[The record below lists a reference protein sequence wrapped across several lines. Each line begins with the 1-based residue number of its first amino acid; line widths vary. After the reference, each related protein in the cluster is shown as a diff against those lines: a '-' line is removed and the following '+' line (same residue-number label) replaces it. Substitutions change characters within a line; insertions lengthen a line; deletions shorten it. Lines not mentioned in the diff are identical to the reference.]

1 MEVRKITIVSTTS
14 NSNKVIETSATTLG
28 ELKAA
33 LDQAGIS
40 HDGMVFYEGTSKT
53 QLLDNASPLPKDVPY
68 RGTTT
73 NDLVFMLTNANKK
86 IRSGATSRPELYTKV
101 KELEL
106 QDAVKA
112 EFGKNFTQVSSTELE
127 AFVIANT
134 PAPKIKNAKAGQV
147 IATDATLAQAP
158 TTPSAL
164 TAVEVRVA
172 QLKKA
177 IIRLV
182 EYLKDDLSF
191 DRDYADEVLEIL
203 DENTVAPSNNMQEIP
218 AVVSPYDNSEI
229 SDMFK
234 GII

>member
-68 RGTTT
+68 KGTTT

-86 IRSGATSRPELYTKV
+86 IRSGATSRPDLYAQVKV
-101 KELEL
+101 LNL
-106 QDAVKA
+106 QDAIKE

-147 IATDATLAQAP
+147 IATDVTLDQAP
-158 TTPSAL
+158 TAPSAL
-164 TAVEVRVA
+164 TAVEVKVA
-172 QLKKA
+172 KLERALLQ
-177 IIRLV
+177 LV
-182 EYLKDDLSF
+182 EHLEDDLSF
-191 DRDYADEVLEIL
+191 DNDFADEVREIL
-203 DENTVAPSNNMQEIP
+203 QENTVDSQETP
-218 AVVSPYDNSEI
+218 TVVSPYDNSEI